1 MLASVPSII
10 VLDAS
15 YGDFSCFPTP
25 PGSPHEG
32 QVEQNT
38 CTEVAAKESSSNAQS
53 ADAQST
59 LPVAVVCE
67 EVGAEAGAATEPCV
81 GTSGPVA
88 DSTETTDNTSAAP
101 SSSLE
106 PPLKKRRAGE
116 LLQLQRAAQFKTC
129 ADALG
134 TLGLQK
140 VHTNNGG
147 VNACLMYSFL
157 LSSGKMHPK
166 QQKIGCASHNLA
178 PTWNVKLVCS
188 QDRVLS
194 RDAFYRANELRL
206 EAYEILLASLPEH
219 PTDVDPQ
226 HWSYGMSKERVCACH
241 YDIRCACCACCKLS
255 HVLTCLRCRQN
266 GSMKRN
272 AS

>member
-1 MLASVPSII
+1 VSAVWRGPCSPQCRASSYSMHPMATSHASRHRLVPHMKDR
-10 VLDAS
+10 LNK
-15 YGDFSCFPTP
+15 TP
-25 PGSPHEG
+25 VPRWL
-32 QVEQNT
+32 Q
-38 CTEVAAKESSSNAQS
+38 KKAQ
-53 ADAQST
+53 AMRKAPMRKAHC
-59 LPVAVVCE
+59 LLLLFAR
-67 EVGAEAGAATEPCV
+67 TEPCV

-101 SSSLE
+101 SSNLE

-157 LSSGKMHPK
+157 LSSGKMHPN